1 MCGGPKKL
9 LEALPGGRGQLDR
22 GLGWAVLGD
31 GARAYGY
38 GGMPGRGMGGYKQL
52 GWYKSLEGG
61 KDLGVGGES
70 LTWA

>member
-1 MCGGPKKL
+1 MEGCKI
-9 LEALPGGRGQLDR
+9 PGGRGQLDR
-22 GLGWAVLGD
+22 GLGWAVLRD
-31 GARAYGY
+31 GARAYG
-38 GGMPGRGMGGYKQL
+38 GRGMGGYKQL